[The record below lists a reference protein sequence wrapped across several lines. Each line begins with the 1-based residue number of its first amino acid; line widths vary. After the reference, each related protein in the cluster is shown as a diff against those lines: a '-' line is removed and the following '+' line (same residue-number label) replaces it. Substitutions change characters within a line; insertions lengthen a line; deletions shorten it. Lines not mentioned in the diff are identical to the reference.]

1 MNDEVKKTLTT
12 SPIISFRS
20 SRKISSYIVR
30 TKLYTLEGI
39 VGSYKCGKKHCK
51 VCDVRNF

>member
-1 MNDEVKKTLTT
+1 MNDAVKKTLTT
-12 SPIISFRS
+12 SPIILFRS

-30 TKLYTLEGI
+30 AKLYTLEGI
-39 VGSYKCGKKHCK
+39 VGSYKCRKKRCK